1 MITVEKINIS
11 SLDLENQKITDFT
24 ELSLEIRD
32 NSVMYAARFYADEPK
47 DENDKELGWHNVFN
61 SFNVIA
67 AKKNIAGIEKSY
79 VCHAKKW
86 AVYIFV
92 DGFANDLKMYFK
104 REGEAQN
111 VFDKLHK
118 WLYE

>member
-1 MITVEKINIS
+1 MTTIDKIDIAAI
-11 SLDLENQKITDFT
+11 DLENQKITDFT
-24 ELSLEIRD
+24 ELSLDIRD
-32 NSVMYAARFYADEPK
+32 NSVVYTARFYADEPV
-47 DENDKELGWHNVFN
+47 DTNDKELGWHNVFN
-61 SFNVIA
+61 SFKVTA
-67 AKKNIAGIEKSY
+67 AKKNIAGIEKSW
-79 VCHAKKW
+79 VSNAKKW

-104 REGEAQN
+104 REGEAQT

>member
-1 MITVEKINIS
+1 MTIIEKIDIP

-24 ELSLEIRD
+24 ELSLEIRE
-32 NSVMYAARFYADEPK
+32 NCIMYTARFYADEPK
-47 DENDKELGWHNVFN
+47 DENDKGLGWENVFN
-61 SFNVIA
+61 CFKLVAS
-67 AKKNIAGIEKSY
+67 KQNIAGIEINWLD
-79 VCHAKKW
+79 HAKKW
-86 AVYIFV
+86 SVLILV
-92 DGFANDLKMYFK
+92 NGFSNDIKLYFK

>member
-1 MITVEKINIS
+1 MTVIERMDIL

-32 NSVMYAARFYADEPK
+32 NSVQYTARFYADEPI
-47 DENDKELGWHNVFN
+47 DENDKGLGWQNVFN
-61 SFNVIA
+61 RFRLVAS
-67 AKKNIAGIEKSY
+67 KENIAGIEINWLN
-79 VCHAKKW
+79 HAKKW
-86 AVYIFV
+86 SVLILV
-92 DGFANDLKMYFK
+92 NGFSNDIKLYFK
-104 REGEAQN
+104 REGEAQS

>member
-1 MITVEKINIS
+1 MTVIEKIAIPS
-11 SLDLENQKITDFT
+11 IDLENQKITDFT
-24 ELSLEIRD
+24 ELSFEIRD
-32 NSVMYAARFYADEPK
+32 NSVMYTARFYADEPK

-61 SFNVIA
+61 AFKLVA
-67 AKKNIAGIEKSY
+67 DKRNIAGIEINWLD
-79 VCHAKKW
+79 HAKKW
-86 AVYIFV
+86 SVLILV
-92 DGFANDLKMYFK
+92 DGFNNDIKMYFK